1 MVKTHQTS
9 TCVQIQ
15 IFYVKCTHIELDDQ
29 NTHIV
34 CMASDSGYAIQL
46 FDIRPMNFLL
56 KPVKRDK
63 FIAAVETAMKL
74 SAHARMRDAGFIHK
88 ISEMGKS
95 QKGRMSEFHYMD
107 IFRIEICR
115 LL

>member
-1 MVKTHQTS
+1 
-9 TCVQIQ
+9 
-15 IFYVKCTHIELDDQ
+15 
-29 NTHIV
+29 
-34 CMASDSGYAIQL
+34 MASDSGYAIQL

-95 QKGRMSEFHYMD
+95 ERKNV
-107 IFRIEICR
+107 
-115 LL
+115 